1 MIKDA
6 KGHRRFSALAGLDR
20 VAVRELCD
28 LHPWELGRLCA
39 AGGLDRTVLSHF
51 FAGRRPIP
59 QRVAVGFLS
68 QLGMRVSGELDP
80 QHAFFF
86 YVRPGY
92 SELAG
97 RWIERLFPGGGTRL
111 AISNDMELQAAG
123 SSPAASK
130 RGVVLFD
137 GNHAAVVQDQ
147 DAGDVCGWMR
157 GAWDDIGHDDRAGAL
172 LDHDHLPSKAA
183 VAAAVQG
190 VPTFERYVWNDPD
203 WDEVKQEAIR
213 QGCGAREVLSL
224 LQASRADVQPA
235 AKSLFARRAGRVM
248 KKSK

>member
-147 DAGDVCGWMR
+147 DAGDVCGWMH